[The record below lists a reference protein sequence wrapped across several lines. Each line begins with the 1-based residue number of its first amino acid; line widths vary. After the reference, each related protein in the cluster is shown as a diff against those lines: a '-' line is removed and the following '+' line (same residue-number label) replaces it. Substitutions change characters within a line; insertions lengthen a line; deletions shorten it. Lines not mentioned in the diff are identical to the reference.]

1 MEAVAQCSGIDMM
14 DGSKPYETHGN
25 TQKVSNSDLS
35 ARDHACA
42 ARSTPWPAR
51 EGPGPQIL
59 ILQMISMDFTLIY
72 HLELDDLDGIGNF
85 PLNYGDFP
93 LPYQSFKKVY
103 CTC

>member
-1 MEAVAQCSGIDMM
+1 MKHM
-14 DGSKPYETHGN
+14 ETHWN
-25 TQKVSNSDLS
+25 TQKVSKSDLS
-35 ARDHACA
+35 AHNHACA

-93 LPYQSFKKVY
+93 LPYQSFKRVY